1 MKLAVATLLLSVSAT
16 PLAAQWLNDP
26 SPGVPRTADGKPN
39 LAAPAPRTTDGKPD
53 LTGIWRM
60 EAGAG
65 VANDLTATL
74 EERGNSAVG
83 PSALPATH

>member
-1 MKLAVATLLLSVSAT
+1 M
-16 PLAAQWLNDP
+16 
-26 SPGVPRTADGKPN
+26 N
-39 LAAPAPRTTDGKPD
+39 LAASAPRTTDGKPD

-83 PSALPATH
+83 PSALPAAH